1 MLDDNKSRAIV
12 SIFLL
17 SIPSSNPPFVSLR
30 TLAQLPQIKHHY
42 SSLQQLLQVIRSY
55 SRFKMDPKLA
65 RVPTMYINDTDTTLG
80 RVDPLKGAL
89 RGLFNGLPKPAR
101 GHVVAVLGEFI
112 GTLSFVFFAFA
123 GVQVGAA
130 SSNKDQGVG
139 VSTAASAKSPQLL
152 LYASLAA
159 GFSLVVHAWTFFR
172 ISGGLFNPVVC

>member
-1 MLDDNKSRAIV
+1 
-12 SIFLL
+12 
-17 SIPSSNPPFVSLR
+17 
-30 TLAQLPQIKHHY
+30 
-42 SSLQQLLQVIRSY
+42 
-55 SRFKMDPKLA
+55 MDPKLS

-89 RGLFNGLPKPAR
+89 RGLFKGLPSPAR

-112 GTLSFVFFAFA
+112 GTLSFIFFAFA

-172 ISGGLFNPVVC
+172 ISGGLFNPVVCYSRHLFIFLHLLKKNELKG

>member
-1 MLDDNKSRAIV
+1 
-12 SIFLL
+12 
-17 SIPSSNPPFVSLR
+17 
-30 TLAQLPQIKHHY
+30 
-42 SSLQQLLQVIRSY
+42 
-55 SRFKMDPKLA
+55 MDPTLA
-65 RVPTMYINDTDTTLG
+65 RVSTMYINDTDTTLS

-89 RGLFNGLPKPAR
+89 RGLFKGLPSPAR

-130 SSNKDQGVG
+130 SSNKEQGVG
-139 VSTAASAKSPQLL
+139 VSTATSAKSPQLL

-172 ISGGLFNPVVC
+172 ISGGLFNPVVCHSCCLLPSFSICRRNMSLGG